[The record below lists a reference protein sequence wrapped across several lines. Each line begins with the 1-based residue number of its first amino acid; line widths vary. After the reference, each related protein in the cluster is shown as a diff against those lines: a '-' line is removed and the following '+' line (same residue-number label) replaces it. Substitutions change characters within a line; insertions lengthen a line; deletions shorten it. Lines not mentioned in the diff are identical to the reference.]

1 MYGMRRDELRLLP
14 HDPAW
19 EEDFRAEKERI
30 AERLGD
36 PSARIEHVGST
47 SIPTV
52 HAKPILDIAI
62 LCGGK
67 GLAPLIRALE
77 GLGYEYRGQF
87 DEHQAGHYYAVRD
100 RGGGRRL

>member
-19 EEDFRAEKERI
+19 EEDFRAEKGRI
-30 AERLGD
+30 TEHLKD

-52 HAKPILDIAI
+52 HAPSPTSA
-62 LCGGK
+62 
-67 GLAPLIRALE
+67 
-77 GLGYEYRGQF
+77 
-87 DEHQAGHYYAVRD
+87 H
-100 RGGGRRL
+100 